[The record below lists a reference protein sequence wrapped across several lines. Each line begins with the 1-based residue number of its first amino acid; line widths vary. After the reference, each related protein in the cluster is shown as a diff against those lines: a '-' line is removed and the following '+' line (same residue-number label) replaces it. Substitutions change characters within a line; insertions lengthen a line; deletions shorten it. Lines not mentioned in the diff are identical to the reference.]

1 MTSEVRLGISGYS
14 YPWNK
19 GKPSPFEWYLG
30 LGFNT
35 VEINASFYRF
45 PMSTWTNTWMRAPD
59 DFRFSIK
66 VHRLI
71 THRRRL
77 SADSV
82 ETLRRF
88 QEPLGPLADRIAFWL
103 FQMPPSFRYS
113 KESLERVTNFLRN
126 ARLGASAVLE
136 FRDASWWGHIDEVG
150 EAGAAFCS
158 VDAPELPRELVV
170 VNDVLYLRI
179 HGRDTWYSH
188 VYSEEELEEIA
199 ENLVRAKAAM
209 KYVYLNNDEGMLPN
223 GGYLKRRLGISG
235 GQESINHAPP
245 GS

>member
-1 MTSEVRLGISGYS
+1 MASDVRLGTSGYS
-14 YPWNK
+14 YPWNV

-45 PMSTWTNTWMRAPD
+45 PVSAWTNTWMRAPD

-77 SADSV
+77 GGDSV

-88 QEPLGPLADRIAFWL
+88 QRPLGPLTGRIAFWL

-113 KESLERVTNFLRN
+113 KKALERVTTFLRD
-126 ARLGASAVLE
+126 AHLGASAVLE
-136 FRDASWWGHIDEVG
+136 FRDASSGPPLFWSFGMRAGGDTLRKWGRPERPSVASTRQSYRGSWWSSTMSSTSGFT
-150 EAGAAFCS
+150 AGTAGTATS
-158 VDAPELPRELVV
+158 T
-170 VNDVLYLRI
+170 LRKSWRRSLKTWCKQ
-179 HGRDTWYSH
+179 GR
-188 VYSEEELEEIA
+188 
-199 ENLVRAKAAM
+199 
-209 KYVYLNNDEGMLPN
+209 
-223 GGYLKRRLGISG
+223 
-235 GQESINHAPP
+235 Q
-245 GS
+245 